1 MPMGKPQRIRDPLHN
16 LIAFDE
22 KQFDQALWRV
32 IQTPDFQRLRR
43 IKQLGFSELV
53 YPGATHTRFSHSL
66 GVYHIAKRLLEI
78 IRQKDESDYNSSFGR
93 YAKAAALLHDIGHGP
108 FSHAFEDV
116 GKRLGFKLAK
126 HEDVSDAVIRHRQ
139 IAAILDDEFGTGFS
153 ANVAD
158 LIKSSGASRG
168 IYGAV
173 VSSQFDAD
181 RLDYMQRDRIMTG
194 TQVGGSLDCTWL
206 LSNLRIGEVDW
217 SADDSKGGK
226 RKTFVLGPKAIHAS
240 EAYIIGLFQ
249 MYPTVYFHKATRGAE
264 KLFSELLVRAFSLV
278 REGDCAKTNLPSR
291 HPLKLFAEEPEKLE
305 RAMALDDSVVMGA
318 LPLLAEAEDK
328 LVADFARRL
337 LERRL
342 FKCID
347 VRERLRHALGKNED
361 SEQRLVI
368 AQQAV
373 KNRLGEWSA
382 EHSQDFPRIL
392 RDEGRRNPY
401 KRFQD
406 GQSSL
411 LDQILI
417 QEPSGDIIEITDCS
431 ELILSIRTFEFFRV
445 YVASDDSDAR
455 KIVDDAIEEQKHVYE
470 ER

>member
-1 MPMGKPQRIRDPLHN
+1 
-16 LIAFDE
+16 
-22 KQFDQALWRV
+22 
-32 IQTPDFQRLRR
+32 
-43 IKQLGFSELV
+43 
-53 YPGATHTRFSHSL
+53 
-66 GVYHIAKRLLEI
+66 
-78 IRQKDESDYNSSFGR
+78 
-93 YAKAAALLHDIGHGP
+93 
-108 FSHAFEDV
+108 
-116 GKRLGFKLAK
+116 
-126 HEDVSDAVIRHRQ
+126 
-139 IAAILDDEFGTGFS
+139 
-153 ANVAD
+153 
-158 LIKSSGASRG
+158 
-168 IYGAV
+168 
-173 VSSQFDAD
+173 
-181 RLDYMQRDRIMTG
+181 MTG

-305 RAMALDDSVVMGA
+305 RAMA
-318 LPLLAEAEDK
+318 LAEAEDK

-455 KIVDDAIEEQKHVYE
+455 KVVDDAIEEQKHVYE

>member
-1 MPMGKPQRIRDPLHN
+1 
-16 LIAFDE
+16 
-22 KQFDQALWRV
+22 
-32 IQTPDFQRLRR
+32 
-43 IKQLGFSELV
+43 
-53 YPGATHTRFSHSL
+53 
-66 GVYHIAKRLLEI
+66 
-78 IRQKDESDYNSSFGR
+78 
-93 YAKAAALLHDIGHGP
+93 
-108 FSHAFEDV
+108 
-116 GKRLGFKLAK
+116 
-126 HEDVSDAVIRHRQ
+126 
-139 IAAILDDEFGTGFS
+139 
-153 ANVAD
+153 
-158 LIKSSGASRG
+158 
-168 IYGAV
+168 
-173 VSSQFDAD
+173 
-181 RLDYMQRDRIMTG
+181 
-194 TQVGGSLDCTWL
+194 
-206 LSNLRIGEVDW
+206 
-217 SADDSKGGK
+217 
-226 RKTFVLGPKAIHAS
+226 
-240 EAYIIGLFQ
+240 
-249 MYPTVYFHKATRGAE
+249 
-264 KLFSELLVRAFSLV
+264 
-278 REGDCAKTNLPSR
+278 
-291 HPLKLFAEEPEKLE
+291 
-305 RAMALDDSVVMGA
+305 MALDDSVVMGA

-455 KIVDDAIEEQKHVYE
+455 KVVDDAIEEQKHVYE